1 MNSENKEPVQEQP
14 QEAQAAPEPDFL
26 AGSQACNLEDGT
38 CEACQ

>member
-1 MNSENKEPVQEQP
+1 MTPEDKDPVQEQP
-14 QEAQAAPEPDFL
+14 QEAQPAEQDFL